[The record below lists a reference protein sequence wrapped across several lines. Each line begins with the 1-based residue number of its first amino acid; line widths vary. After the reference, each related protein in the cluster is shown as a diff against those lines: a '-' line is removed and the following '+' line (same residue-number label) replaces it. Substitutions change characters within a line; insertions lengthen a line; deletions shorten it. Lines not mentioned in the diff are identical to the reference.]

1 MQGQFPNPPTFH
13 SERARKFEDGMIY
26 HIITVGQ
33 NVMPSYASQ
42 VNREERWAIVNYV
55 RALQRAKN
63 ATDSDLKFV
72 KAE

>member
-1 MQGQFPNPPTFH
+1 
-13 SERARKFEDGMIY
+13 MIY

-42 VNREERWAIVNYV
+42 VTREERWAIVNYI

-63 ATDSDLKFV
+63 ATDSDLIIV